1 MGDGVDVPQQR
12 HNHDAE
18 PMMPRFRT
26 EFTRLLLSPSTVFLA
41 AGIMFLDYKLISSR
55 NDNPPILTPR
65 IAASAVT
72 WNFASLLGFAVVSSA
87 TALTFSGRHG
97 ETRFARDVLTYR
109 GIPPVFAWKQLVVL
123 SYALVASVTLWVNLV
138 SLSTFL
144 PDGTIRID
152 VPSVASQ
159 AGSWLAS
166 VLTVMLFT
174 LAVVWY
180 VSEWVTSTV
189 LVTSSLMVPYWLG
202 GDSWT
207 RFSPTSVLGCFA
219 GLPVAGENRLFYGT
233 SPAAHDLPRQGQWA
247 ILLPFLGLVVFVIR
261 RGVRRTLH

>member
-1 MGDGVDVPQQR
+1 MQ
-12 HNHDAE
+12 
-18 PMMPRFRT
+18 RFRT
-26 EFTRLLLSPSTVFLA
+26 EFVRLVLSPSTAFLA
-41 AGIMFLDYKLISSR
+41 AGIVFLDYRLISSR
-55 NDNPPILTPR
+55 HDNPPIVTPR

-87 TALTFSGRHG
+87 TALTFSGRHDG
-97 ETRFARDVLTYR
+97 TGFARDVSSYR
-109 GIPPVFAWKQLVVL
+109 GTSRVFVWKQLVVVT
-123 SYALVASVTLWVNLV
+123 YALAGSVTLWVNFV
-138 SLSTFL
+138 CLSQFL
-144 PDGTIRID
+144 PDGTVRID
-152 VPSVASQ
+152 VSSVASQ
-159 AGSWLAS
+159 ADSWLVS

-189 LVTSSLMVPYWLG
+189 LVTTSLMIPHWLG

-207 RFSPTSVLGCFA
+207 RFSPTFVLGRFA

-247 ILLPFLGLVVFVIR
+247 ILVMFLGLAVLIIR
-261 RGVRRTLH
+261 RGVHRTLR